1 MDKLKGLQ
9 GPENLSF
16 DFISQEKKMQDREII
31 EPIDHEKLEDV
42 VNQMLAKEGKSNSAT
57 VSKLFLSRAA
67 HYYNSQYGNLDNF
80 SETPKFLD
88 KINSAVVEILKNK
101 NIGVYNVHKSSKFY
115 SEKDAEERVKK
126 YKESRPDFYE

>member
-42 VNQMLAKEGKSNSAT
+42 VNQMLAKEGKSNST
-57 VSKLFLSRAA
+57 TLV
-67 HYYNSQYGNLDNF
+67 NSFCLAPLIIIIRNM
-80 SETPKFLD
+80 
-88 KINSAVVEILKNK
+88 EI
-101 NIGVYNVHKSSKFY
+101 
-115 SEKDAEERVKK
+115 
-126 YKESRPDFYE
+126 